1 MAKTEMI
8 RARIE
13 PSLKEDVS
21 SIFKTLGL
29 STTEAITMFYKM
41 VKLKNGIPF
50 ELKIPNSKT
59 KKVLKETDKGINL
72 KEWNNA
78 DEFFKQMM

>member
-1 MAKTEMI
+1 MAKSEMI

-13 PSLKEDVS
+13 PGLKEEVT

-59 KKVLKETDKGINL
+59 KKVFKETDDGKNL
-72 KEWNNA
+72 REWNNA
-78 DEFFKQMM
+78 DEFFKNMM